1 MRIILW
7 IKENKMAET
16 RTDEQI
22 AQNYKA
28 MGDSVD
34 LIQSIVTA
42 KKDADGKLMVMQDAT
57 DDEKK
62 ERVNINVGYIEYMK
76 ALTDW
81 KGNEDWTD
89 VDKAITDG
97 KAYVG

>member
-1 MRIILW
+1 
-7 IKENKMAET
+7 MAET
-16 RTDEQI
+16 RTDEKI
-22 AQNYKA
+22 AKDYKA

-42 KKDADGKLMVMQDAT
+42 KKNDQGELMVMQDAT
-57 DDEKK
+57 DAEKK

-89 VDKAITDG
+89 VDKAIADG

>member
-1 MRIILW
+1 
-7 IKENKMAET
+7 MAET

-42 KKDADGKLMVMQDAT
+42 KKNADGELMVMQDAT
-57 DDEKK
+57 DAEKK

-76 ALTDW
+76 ALSDW
-81 KGNEDWTD
+81 KGSEDWTD

>member
-1 MRIILW
+1 
-7 IKENKMAET
+7 MAET

-28 MGDSVD
+28 MGDSVN

-42 KKDADGKLMVMQDAT
+42 KKNDDGELMVMQDAT

-62 ERVNINVGYIEYMK
+62 ERVNVNVGYIEYMK

>member
-1 MRIILW
+1 MT
-7 IKENKMAET
+7 ET
-16 RTDEQI
+16 RTDEKLTQD
-22 AQNYKA
+22 YKA

-42 KKDADGKLMVMQDAT
+42 KKGDNGELMVMQDAT

-81 KGNEDWTD
+81 KGSEDWTD

-97 KAYVG
+97 KAYVS

>member
-1 MRIILW
+1 
-7 IKENKMAET
+7 MAET

-42 KKDADGKLMVMQDAT
+42 KKNADGKLMIMQDAT
-57 DDEKK
+57 DAEKK
-62 ERVNINVGYIEYMK
+62 EKVKINVGYIEYMK
-76 ALTDW
+76 ALTVW
-81 KGNEDWTD
+81 KGNEEWTD

>member
-1 MRIILW
+1 
-7 IKENKMAET
+7 MAET
-16 RTDEQI
+16 RTDAEI

-42 KKDADGKLMVMQDAT
+42 KKNENGELMIMQDAT
-57 DDEKK
+57 DAEKK
-62 ERVNINVGYIEYMK
+62 ERVKINVGYIEYMK

>member
-1 MRIILW
+1 MT
-7 IKENKMAET
+7 ET

-42 KKDADGKLMVMQDAT
+42 KKNADGQLMIMSDKTDAQ
-57 DDEKK
+57 KK
-62 ERVNINVGYIEYMK
+62 ESVNINVGYIEYMK

>member
-1 MRIILW
+1 
-7 IKENKMAET
+7 MAET

-22 AQNYKA
+22 AKDYKA

-42 KKDADGKLMVMQDAT
+42 KKNADGKLMIMQDAT
-57 DDEKK
+57 DAEKK
-62 ERVNINVGYIEYMK
+62 EKVNINVGYIEYMK
-76 ALTDW
+76 SLTDW

>member
-1 MRIILW
+1 MT
-7 IKENKMAET
+7 ET

-22 AQNYKA
+22 AQDYKA

-42 KKDADGKLMVMQDAT
+42 KKSADGQLMIMGDKTDAQ
-57 DDEKK
+57 KK
-62 ERVNINVGYIEYMK
+62 ESVNINVGYIEYMK

>member
-16 RTDEQI
+16 RTDAEI

-42 KKDADGKLMVMQDAT
+42 KKNADGELMVMQGAT
-57 DDEKK
+57 DAEKK

>member
-1 MRIILW
+1 MP
-7 IKENKMAET
+7 ET
-16 RTDEQI
+16 RSDAQI
-22 AQNYKA
+22 AQDYKA

-42 KKDADGKLMVMQDAT
+42 KKNAEGELMVMQGAT

-81 KGNEDWTD
+81 KGDEDWTD

>member
-1 MRIILW
+1 MT
-7 IKENKMAET
+7 ET
-16 RTDEQI
+16 RTDEKLTQD
-22 AQNYKA
+22 YKA

-42 KKDADGKLMVMQDAT
+42 KKGDNGELMVMQDAT

-81 KGNEDWTD
+81 KGSEDWTD

>member
-1 MRIILW
+1 
-7 IKENKMAET
+7 MAET

-28 MGDSVD
+28 MGDSVN
-34 LIQSIVTA
+34 LIQSFVTA
-42 KKDADGKLMVMQDAT
+42 KKNDDGELMVMQDAT

-81 KGNEDWTD
+81 KGSEDWTD

>member
-1 MRIILW
+1 
-7 IKENKMAET
+7 MAET
-16 RTDEQI
+16 RTDAEI

-42 KKDADGKLMVMQDAT
+42 KKNADGKLMVMQDAT
-57 DDEKK
+57 DAEKK
-62 ERVNINVGYIEYMK
+62 ERVSINVGYIEYMK

-81 KGNEDWTD
+81 KGDEDWTD

>member
-1 MRIILW
+1 MP
-7 IKENKMAET
+7 ET
-16 RTDEQI
+16 RSDAQI
-22 AQNYKA
+22 AQDYKA

-42 KKDADGKLMVMQDAT
+42 KKNDNGELMVMQGTTDA
-57 DDEKK
+57 EKK

>member
-1 MRIILW
+1 
-7 IKENKMAET
+7 MAET

-34 LIQSIVTA
+34 LIQTLVKE

-57 DDEKK
+57 DAEKK

>member
-1 MRIILW
+1 
-7 IKENKMAET
+7 MAET
-16 RTDEQI
+16 RIDEQI
-22 AQNYKA
+22 AQDYKA

-42 KKDADGKLMVMQDAT
+42 KKNDNGELMVMQDAT
-57 DDEKK
+57 DAEKK

>member
-1 MRIILW
+1 
-7 IKENKMAET
+7 MAET

-42 KKDADGKLMVMQDAT
+42 KKNADGKLMVMQDAT
-57 DDEKK
+57 DAEKK
-62 ERVNINVGYIEYMK
+62 ERVSINVGYIEYMK

>member
-42 KKDADGKLMVMQDAT
+42 KKGADGKLMIMQDAT

>member
-1 MRIILW
+1 
-7 IKENKMAET
+7 MAET
-16 RTDEQI
+16 RTDEKI

-42 KKDADGKLMVMQDAT
+42 KKNDKGELMVMQGAT
-57 DDEKK
+57 DAEKK
-62 ERVNINVGYIEYMK
+62 ERVSINVGYIEYMK

>member
-1 MRIILW
+1 
-7 IKENKMAET
+7 MAET

-42 KKDADGKLMVMQDAT
+42 KKNDNGELMVMQDAT
-57 DDEKK
+57 DAEKK

>member
-1 MRIILW
+1 
-7 IKENKMAET
+7 MAET

-28 MGDSVD
+28 MGDSVN

-42 KKDADGKLMVMQDAT
+42 KKNDDGELMVMQGAT

-76 ALTDW
+76 ALSDW
-81 KGNEDWTD
+81 KGSEDWTD

>member
-1 MRIILW
+1 
-7 IKENKMAET
+7 MAET
-16 RTDEQI
+16 RTDAEI

-42 KKDADGKLMVMQDAT
+42 KKNDQGELMVMQDAT
-57 DDEKK
+57 DAEKK
-62 ERVNINVGYIEYMK
+62 ERVKINVGYIEYMK

>member
-1 MRIILW
+1 
-7 IKENKMAET
+7 MAET

-42 KKDADGKLMVMQDAT
+42 KKNADGELMVMQDAT
-57 DDEKK
+57 DAEKK

-81 KGNEDWTD
+81 NGSEDWTD

>member
-1 MRIILW
+1 
-7 IKENKMAET
+7 MAET

-42 KKDADGKLMVMQDAT
+42 KKNSDGKLMVMQDAT
-57 DDEKK
+57 DAEKK

-89 VDKAITDG
+89 VDKAIADG

>member
-1 MRIILW
+1 
-7 IKENKMAET
+7 MAET

-22 AQNYKA
+22 AKDYKA

-42 KKDADGKLMVMQDAT
+42 KKDADGRLMVMQ
-57 DDEKK
+57 
-62 ERVNINVGYIEYMK
+62 
-76 ALTDW
+76 
-81 KGNEDWTD
+81 DWTD

>member
-1 MRIILW
+1 MP
-7 IKENKMAET
+7 ET
-16 RTDEQI
+16 RSDAQI
-22 AQNYKA
+22 AQDYKA

-57 DDEKK
+57 GAEKK

-97 KAYVG
+97 KTYVG

>member
-1 MRIILW
+1 
-7 IKENKMAET
+7 MAET

-42 KKDADGKLMVMQDAT
+42 KKNADGKLMIMQDAT
-57 DDEKK
+57 DAEKK
-62 ERVNINVGYIEYMK
+62 EKVNINVGYIEYMK

-89 VDKAITDG
+89 VDKAIADG

>member
-1 MRIILW
+1 
-7 IKENKMAET
+7 MAET
-16 RTDEQI
+16 RTDEKI
-22 AQNYKA
+22 TKDYKA
-28 MGDSVD
+28 MGHSVD

-42 KKDADGKLMVMQDAT
+42 KKNDRGELMIMQDAT
-57 DDEKK
+57 DAEKK

>member
-1 MRIILW
+1 
-7 IKENKMAET
+7 MAET
-16 RTDEQI
+16 RTDAEI

-42 KKDADGKLMVMQDAT
+42 KKNADGELMVMQGAT

>member
-16 RTDEQI
+16 RIDEQI

-42 KKDADGKLMVMQDAT
+42 KKNADGELMVMQGAT
-57 DDEKK
+57 DAEKK

>member
-1 MRIILW
+1 MT
-7 IKENKMAET
+7 ET
-16 RTDEQI
+16 RTDEKI

-42 KKDADGKLMVMQDAT
+42 KKNADGELMVMQDAT
-57 DDEKK
+57 DAEKK

-81 KGNEDWTD
+81 KGSEDWTD

>member
-1 MRIILW
+1 
-7 IKENKMAET
+7 MAET

-42 KKDADGKLMVMQDAT
+42 KKNADGELMVMQNAT
-57 DDEKK
+57 GDEKK

-76 ALTDW
+76 ALSDW
-81 KGNEDWTD
+81 KGSEDWTD

>member
-1 MRIILW
+1 
-7 IKENKMAET
+7 MAET

-28 MGDSVD
+28 MGDSVN

-42 KKDADGKLMVMQDAT
+42 KKNDDGELMVMQDAT

>member
-1 MRIILW
+1 
-7 IKENKMAET
+7 MAET
-16 RTDEQI
+16 RTDEKI
-22 AQNYKA
+22 AKDYKA

-42 KKDADGKLMVMQDAT
+42 KKNADGQLMIMSDKTDAQ
-57 DDEKK
+57 KK
-62 ERVNINVGYIEYMK
+62 ESVNINVGYIEHMK

>member
-1 MRIILW
+1 
-7 IKENKMAET
+7 MAET

-57 DDEKK
+57 DAEKK

-97 KAYVG
+97 KTYVG

>member
-1 MRIILW
+1 
-7 IKENKMAET
+7 MAET

-42 KKDADGKLMVMQDAT
+42 KKDADGKLMIMQDAT

>member
-1 MRIILW
+1 
-7 IKENKMAET
+7 MAET
-16 RTDEQI
+16 RADEQI
-22 AQNYKA
+22 AQDYKA

-57 DDEKK
+57 DAEKK
-62 ERVNINVGYIEYMK
+62 ERVNVNVGYIEYMK

-81 KGNEDWTD
+81 KGSEDWTD

>member
-1 MRIILW
+1 M
-7 IKENKMAET
+7 EET

-28 MGDSVD
+28 MGDSVN
-34 LIQSIVTA
+34 LIQSIVTE
-42 KKDADGKLMVMQDAT
+42 KKNADGELIILQDAT

-62 ERVNINVGYIEYMK
+62 KRVNVNVGYIEYMK

-81 KGNEDWTD
+81 KGDEDWTD